1 MPPPRMPSIAL
12 VTIEPDLD
20 IFRLRCQS
28 QECLREI
35 FPAEIT
41 TFAVRAAW
49 AAARNLLGQPD
60 YEAGR
65 GRMGANLQPEPMTFL
80 APASCSIQG
89 PFAIPVTRP

>member
-1 MPPPRMPSIAL
+1 MPPPRMLSIAL
-12 VTIEPDLD
+12 VTIEPDVD

-49 AAARNLLGQPD
+49 AAARNLLGQPE
-60 YEAGR
+60 YETGR
-65 GRMGANLQPEPMTFL
+65 GRMGANLQPEPMILL
-80 APASCSIQG
+80 APRVAAFRG
-89 PFAIPVTRP
+89 PSRFQ